1 MLDIP
6 LQLNN
11 GNYIKLGDICVI
23 ERVFKDKS
31 INLVGTE

>member
-11 GNYIKLGDICVI
+11 GNYIKLGDISSI
-23 ERVFKDKS
+23 ERVYKDKS
-31 INLVGTE
+31 INLVGSE